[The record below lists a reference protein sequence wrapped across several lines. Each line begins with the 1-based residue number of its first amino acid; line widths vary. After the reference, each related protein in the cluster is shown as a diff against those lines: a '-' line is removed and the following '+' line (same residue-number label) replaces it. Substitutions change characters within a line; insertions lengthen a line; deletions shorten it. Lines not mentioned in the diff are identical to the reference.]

1 MAATAT
7 SIKLSGLAR
16 MLVQENLLSEGEA
29 NMIQAQANTVKSP
42 FVTEAIL
49 SKKISAEKIAETH
62 PS

>member
-29 NMIQAQANTVKSP
+29 NIIQG
-42 FVTEAIL
+42 
-49 SKKISAEKIAETH
+49 
-62 PS
+62 